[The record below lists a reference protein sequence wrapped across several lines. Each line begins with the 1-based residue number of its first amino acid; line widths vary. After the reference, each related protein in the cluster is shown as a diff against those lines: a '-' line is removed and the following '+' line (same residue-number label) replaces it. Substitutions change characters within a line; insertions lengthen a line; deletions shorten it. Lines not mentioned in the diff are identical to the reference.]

1 MRGANFPSFGEVQEW
16 SVNRAGEYEVL
27 RQSLYD
33 FQAYPAAGALSTLFF
48 QVPQG
53 QGGKTIHD
61 TNLELAGQLPAPKH
75 FLVQSIEVYF
85 FPANTVGPVTIKDG
99 TGVVVV
105 ESEFANDVYQ
115 VLRAGALDFFIGS
128 KSYLQ
133 ESPLLRFPPKT
144 RLDTEFAT
152 SQTVLQTAAA
162 DTTEQVLMDYASS
175 MGRPYN
181 IDPWVLI
188 APTQN
193 FNVTISF
200 AALVPTP
207 SAGIG
212 RIGVVLDGLL
222 YRLSQ

>member
-1 MRGANFPSFGEVQEW
+1 MRGANFPTFSEVQEW

-27 RQSLYD
+27 RQTLYD
-33 FQAYPAAGALSTLFF
+33 FQTYPDAGALSTAFF
-48 QVPQG
+48 QVQAG
-53 QGGKTIHD
+53 QSGKTIHD
-61 TNLELAGQLPAPKH
+61 TNMELAGQLPAPKH
-75 FLVQSIEVYF
+75 FLVQSIEVF
-85 FPANTVGPVTIKDG
+85 FLPAPAVGPVTVAAG
-99 TGVVVV
+99 TTDLSVSV
-105 ESEFANDVYQ
+105 FTNDVYS

-133 ESPLLRFPPKT
+133 EAPLLRFPPKT
-144 RLDTEFAT
+144 RLKPEFAT
-152 SQTVLQTAAA
+152 SSILTQ
-162 DTTEQVLMDYASS
+162 TTEADLSDQVLMDYASG

-193 FNVTISF
+193 FSVTISF
-200 AALVPTP
+200 SSLVAVDAATD
-207 SAGIG
+207 A